1 LTTPTPTQ
9 EKPPPATMTV
19 TKTTEPSTLDVSVG
33 PQHPGSGHFRMLI
46 RVDGDYIVS
55 VDADIG
61 YVHRGCEKIAEYRN
75 YVSNI
80 PHLERPCIIDAI
92 HLNWG
97 YVLPVEELQGV
108 EVPRRGQYISTIAA
122 EMNRIMSHLYWLAIN
137 AGVFSGHT
145 TIFMWAFGDRDLF
158 IELAEMLTGARLT
171 YSFLPPGG
179 PRRDLPSGFQEKLTK
194 LLDYFERRLI
204 EYDRIF
210 FSNPLVIARAKGIG
224 VLKREDAIRLGVAG
238 PVLRGSGVKY
248 DVRKVEPYGAYADLE
263 FDIPTYEEGDS
274 YARFLVRFEEMKQSV
289 KIIRQAL
296 EKIPKGPIARKA
308 PLVAPEGEAT
318 GRVESSRGE
327 YAVMVMG
334 DNSDKPYRVKIM
346 NASFRNL
353 IALPYLIRNVH
364 VADMPIIY
372 GSLDY
377 WPVEADR

>member
-1 LTTPTPTQ
+1 MTATPEPAQAPSPSMTITPGS
-9 EKPPPATMTV
+9 
-19 TKTTEPSTLDVSVG
+19 EPSTLDVSVG
-33 PQHPGSGHFRMLI
+33 PQHPGSGHVRLLM
-46 RVDGDYIVS
+46 RVDGDYVVS
-55 VDADIG
+55 VDPDVG
-61 YVHRGCEKIAEYRN
+61 YVHRGCEKIAEYRTA
-75 YVSNI
+75 VSNI

-97 YVLPVEELQGV
+97 YVLPIEELQGV
-108 EVPRRGQYISTIAA
+108 VVPPRGQYISTIAA

-145 TIFMWAFGDRDLF
+145 TIFMYAFGDRDLF

-179 PRRDLPSGFQEKLTK
+179 PRRDLPADFEKRLTQ
-194 LLDYFERRLI
+194 LLDYFERRLV

-210 FSNPLVIARAKGIG
+210 FKNPLVVARAKGIG
-224 VLKREDAIRLGVAG
+224 VLTKEEAIRLGVTG

-263 FDIPTYEEGDS
+263 FDIPTFEEGDS
-274 YARFLVRFEEMKQSV
+274 YARFMVRFEEMKQSIR
-289 KIIRQAL
+289 IIRQAL

-308 PLVAPEGEAT
+308 PLIIPEGEAI

-327 YAVMVMG
+327 LTYLVMG
-334 DNSDKPYRVKIM
+334 DNSDKPSRVKIM
-346 NASFRNL
+346 NGSFRNL
-353 IALPYLIRNVH
+353 VAMPYLLRNVH
-364 VADMPIIY
+364 IADLPIIY
-372 GSLDY
+372 GGLDY